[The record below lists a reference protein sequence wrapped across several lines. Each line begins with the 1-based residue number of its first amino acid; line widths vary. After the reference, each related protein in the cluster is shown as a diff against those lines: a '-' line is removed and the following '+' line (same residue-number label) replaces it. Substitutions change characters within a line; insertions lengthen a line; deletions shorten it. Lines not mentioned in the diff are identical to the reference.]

1 MATVHCEN
9 GCRDGFDG
17 GDRGRHPFAVAD
29 SGVSDVVRAE
39 HDSLGAG
46 QPEPPKA
53 RSRRRAHK
61 RLHRLA
67 TVRQQQGVTL
77 RNVARRLGL
86 DMAEVRRQEQEQSD
100 LRISE
105 LLDWQEVLEVP
116 IAELL
121 VEGEGQLSG
130 PVLER
135 SRMVKLMKT
144 AAALRDQTA
153 GTATQRLVG
162 MLIDQIL
169 EIMPELQDVTPWHTV
184 GQRRTLDELGRAARS
199 PISDDVFRRP
209 QS

>member
-17 GDRGRHPFAVAD
+17 ADRGRHPFAVAD

-39 HDSLGAG
+39 HDYLGTD
-46 QPEPPKA
+46 QPQPSKP

-153 GTATQRLVG
+153 GTATQRLVT
-162 MLIDQIL
+162 MLIEQIL

-184 GQRRTLDELGRAARS
+184 GQRRTLDELGRAARC
-199 PISDDVFRRP
+199 PISDDVFRRS